1 MRASLPQEGDAWP
14 TSRTGEAAIESAL
27 HAFTGI
33 GYKKEIIH
41 FRQLFIFQLTDRFF
55 TIFLRYGESDFGAV
69 GPVRTLSRR
78 PNAGHS
84 IVRAATGAVRGDPS
98 GESPVLPE
106 NP

>member
-41 FRQLFIFQLTDRFF
+41 FRQLFIFQFTDRFSLF
-55 TIFLRYGESDFGAV
+55 FSTV
-69 GPVRTLSRR
+69 VKVT
-78 PNAGHS
+78 
-84 IVRAATGAVRGDPS
+84 
-98 GESPVLPE
+98 
-106 NP
+106 